1 MIAGKP
7 LKLQYQS
14 LSELVT
20 ENLMDF
26 IMDGK
31 IHMGEKLNTEELAQQ
46 LGVSRMPVRD
56 AIKSLEKMGLV
67 TSTPYVGSHVVSLD
81 ENDVREIYIGR
92 KALEPVTAYHACE
105 QMTGEGLMEVEDIHR
120 KLSSVCTDEPLSAK
134 RIFLYNKEFH
144 FAIYR
149 ASGFKR
155 IIDMIEGLWNNL
167 AFCKLI
173 YSQNYANNYDSA
185 QNMLREHETFLEAL
199 RKKNP
204 QLLHDRLYESL
215 NRNERIIPQKVT
227 EMLESR
233 GK

>member
-1 MIAGKP
+1 MDAKP

-20 ENLMDF
+20 ENLMDY

-67 TSTPYVGSHVVSLD
+67 VSTPYVGAHVVSLN
-81 ENDVREIYIGR
+81 EEDVREIYIGR
-92 KALEPVTAYHACE
+92 KSLEPITAYYACLRMEEE
-105 QMTGEGLMEVEDIHR
+105 QLYEVERIHQ
-120 KLSSVCTDEPLSAK
+120 KLSEICEEKTLSAK
-134 RIFLYNKEFH
+134 RIFLVNKDFH
-144 FAIYR
+144 FSIYK

-155 IIDMIEGLWNNL
+155 MIDMIEGLWNNL

-173 YSQNYANNYDSA
+173 YSQNYADSYKNA
-185 QNMLREHETFLEAL
+185 QNMLAEHAEFLESLKKKDAERL
-199 RKKNP
+199 RD
-204 QLLHDRLYESL
+204 LLYNSL
-215 NRNERIIPQKVT
+215 DRNEKIIPKKVT

-233 GK
+233 AN

>member
-1 MIAGKP
+1 MDAKP

-20 ENLMDF
+20 ENLMDY

-56 AIKSLEKMGLV
+56 AIKSLEKMGLAV
-67 TSTPYVGSHVVSLD
+67 STPYVGAHVVSLD

-92 KALEPVTAYHACE
+92 KSLEPVTAYYACLRMEKE
-105 QMTGEGLMEVEDIHR
+105 QLSEVERIHE
-120 KLSSVCTDEPLSAK
+120 KLKEICEDQPLSAK
-134 RIFLYNKEFH
+134 RIFLVNKEFH
-144 FAIYR
+144 FSIYK

-155 IIDMIEGLWNNL
+155 MIDMIESLWNNL

-173 YSQNYANNYDSA
+173 YSQNYADSYSQA
-185 QNMLREHETFLEAL
+185 QDMLAEHADFLDAL
-199 RKKNP
+199 KKGDADHLRNI
-204 QLLHDRLYESL
+204 LYKSL
-215 NRNERIIPQKVT
+215 DRNEKIIPKKVT

-233 GK
+233 IK

>member
-1 MIAGKP
+1 MDAKP

-14 LSELVT
+14 LSELVA
-20 ENLMDF
+20 ENLMDY

-67 TSTPYVGSHVVSLD
+67 VSTPYVGSHVVSLD

-92 KALEPVTAYHACE
+92 KSLEPITAYYACLQMDTE
-105 QMTGEGLMEVEDIHR
+105 QLQEIERIHQRLTDICEDR
-120 KLSSVCTDEPLSAK
+120 PLSAK
-134 RIFLYNKEFH
+134 RIFLMNKEFH
-144 FAIYR
+144 FAIYK

-173 YSQNYANNYDSA
+173 YSQNYADSYENA
-185 QNMLREHETFLEAL
+185 QDMLAEHAAYLHAL
-199 RKKNP
+199 KIKDAERLKE
-204 QLLHDRLYESL
+204 LLYHSL
-215 NRNERIIPQKVT
+215 DRNEKIIPKKVT
-227 EMLESR
+227 EMLENR
-233 GK
+233 NN